1 MKIVAAK
8 CISNFYPQNKE
19 YVPGV
24 CVLLFS
30 FVFPAIAAQPL
41 GCKGRIIKGSSV
53 FDGWSGPW
61 QGRAR

>member
-8 CISNFYPQNKE
+8 CISNFYSQNKE

-30 FVFPAIAAQPL
+30 FAFPAIVAQPL
-41 GCKGRIIKGSSV
+41 HCEDGVINGSPACGSCL
-53 FDGWSGPW
+53 GP
-61 QGRAR
+61 